1 MVRGLVPSPSLALWL
16 TVVLAVIGTLEAQD
30 HALFVSHEH
39 PDGQVDFNV
48 FSAAR
53 TGHAWGEFSFSFDL
67 STSFLGGPKYE
78 EEPVGNPQYARK
90 VSTSGNPGNK
100 WDTVLIAR
108 LRFKPDSV
116 EPTSL

>member
-1 MVRGLVPSPSLALWL
+1 M
-16 TVVLAVIGTLEAQD
+16 
-30 HALFVSHEH
+30 FVSHEH

-53 TGHAWGEFSFSFDL
+53 AGHAWGEFYISRDP
-67 STSFLGGPKYE
+67 STSFFGGPKYE
-78 EEPVGNPQYARK
+78 EEPTANPQHASK

-100 WDTVLIAR
+100 WDSVLLAR
-108 LRFKPDSV
+108 LRFKPDSL